1 MTMDENTNA
10 HLTEVNPNHAIIIYG
25 VIIYATNLRVAFKL
39 NYPYHKQQFNIQQF
53 ICYRFNRFI
62 IISEWQMAMPLF
74 ASKAD

>member
-1 MTMDENTNA
+1 M
-10 HLTEVNPNHAIIIYG
+10 
-25 VIIYATNLRVAFKL
+25 IYATNLRVAFKL